1 LRPSEHLQ
9 HRVEQSRR
17 ALERL
22 RGLAARRYVRWGMG
36 AALALAALGGGL
48 AWGAWTHVCD
58 DCPSVAQIYAF
69 EPKEATRVYAADG
82 SLLAQ
87 LAVERRTA
95 VPLSALPP
103 YAPQAFVA
111 IEDRRFWRHSGV
123 DYLRTFRAG
132 IEFLFEGYD
141 VAGGSTI
148 TQQLAGNMFSE
159 SVNRRVVTVRRKLKE
174 MRVAFALERAYTK
187 REILEAYV
195 NQINF
200 GDGHYGVQSAA
211 HYYFGKD
218 ARTLSLPEAAM
229 LAALPKAPQRYSPV
243 HRPERALQR
252 RNLVLELM
260 ADQGMIDRR
269 TAERAKAHPLGLRTE
284 RDDVGRAPHFV
295 EWVRRE
301 LIDRYGTEI
310 YEAGYRVHTTLRP
323 ELQAKADSALMA
335 QLEWVEGQGG
345 FEAPTYEETRSWDE
359 ERLAGST
366 TPYLQGV
373 FIALD
378 PETGDVL
385 ALIGGRDFRD
395 SEFNRAT
402 QARRQPGSVFK
413 PFVYTAAIDTR
424 TYTPSDVIYDAPV
437 EILLPDSTIYSP
449 KNFGDVFRGPVT
461 LRRALYQSINVVAV
475 KVGREVGPETVA
487 QYARRMGIET
497 PIPRVPSISIG
508 SASVIPIQ
516 IARAYTTFANMGVK
530 VEPRPILRVEDA
542 DGRILWESRPERE
555 EVLDRR
561 SSWLMLSMLRDV
573 VDRGTGTVVRSRGL
587 PRDVPAAGK
596 TGTTNDAT
604 DAWFVGFT
612 PDVVTATWVGF
623 DEPQRLHVNAQG
635 GLDAAP
641 VNAEVLRWYYRDR
654 RPPQPWPRPEA
665 LTRREVDRMS
675 GQLRTPWC
683 PADSIYTEHYLP
695 GTEPQSPCDLHGPWA
710 DGGDGYSE
718 SFSPDSIGGD

>member
-1 LRPSEHLQ
+1 MELTEHLQ
-9 HRVEQSRR
+9 RRVEHARRQLDRGRRLLGRR
-17 ALERL
+17 A
-22 RGLAARRYVRWGMG
+22 VRWSLLGV
-36 AALALAALGGGL
+36 AAVAALGAGVG
-48 AWGAWTHVCD
+48 WGAWTHVCD

-103 YAPQAFVA
+103 YLPQAFVA
-111 IEDRRFWRHSGV
+111 IEDRRFWGHSGV

-132 IEFLFEGYD
+132 VEFAFEGYD

-159 SVNRRVVTVRRKLKE
+159 SVNRRVLSVRRKLKE
-174 MRVAFALERAYTK
+174 MRVAFALERVYTK
-187 REILEAYV
+187 REILEAYI
-195 NQINF
+195 NQINY

-211 HYYFGKD
+211 HYYFDKD
-218 ARTLSLPEAAM
+218 ARELSLPEAAT
-229 LAALPKAPQRYSPV
+229 LAALPKAPQRYSPI
-243 HRPERALQR
+243 HQPERALER

-260 ADQGMIDRR
+260 ADQGMIDRS
-269 TAERAKAHPLGLRTE
+269 TAERAKAHPIGLRTE

-310 YEAGYRVHTTLRP
+310 YEAGYRVRTTLRP
-323 ELQAKADSALMA
+323 DLQAVADSALDA
-335 QLEWVEGQGG
+335 QLRWVEGQAG
-345 FEAPTYEETRSWDE
+345 FRAPTYEETRDWPED
-359 ERLAGST
+359 RMAGPG
-366 TPYLQGV
+366 TPYVQGV

-378 PETGDVL
+378 PENGNVL
-385 ALIGGRDFRD
+385 ALIGGRDYRD
-395 SEFNRAT
+395 SEFNRAI

-413 PFVYTAAIDTR
+413 PFAYTAAIDTR
-424 TYTPSDVIYDAPV
+424 TYTASDVIYDTPV
-437 EILLPDSTIYSP
+437 EIMLPDSTIYSP

-461 LRRALYQSINVVAV
+461 LREALYRSINVVAV

-487 QYARRMGIET
+487 QYARRLGIET
-497 PIPRVPSISIG
+497 PIPRVASVAIG
-508 SASVIPIQ
+508 SADVIPMQ

-530 VEPRPILRVEDA
+530 VEPRPILRVEDV
-542 DGRILWESRPERE
+542 DGTVIWESRPERE
-555 EVLDRR
+555 EVLDRQ
-561 SSWLMLSMLRDV
+561 SSWIMLSMLRDV
-573 VDRGTGTVVRSRGL
+573 VDRGTGTAVRRAGL
-587 PRDVPAAGK
+587 SQDVPAAGK

-604 DAWFVGFT
+604 DTWFVGFT
-612 PDVVTATWVGF
+612 PEIVTTTWVGF

-641 VNAEVLRWYYRDR
+641 VNAEVLRWYYEDR
-654 RPPQPWPRPEA
+654 PAPEPWPRPEA
-665 LTRREVDRMS
+665 LTRRSVDRMS
-675 GQLRTPWC
+675 GRLETQWC

-695 GTEPQSPCDLHGPWA
+695 GSEPQSPCDVHGPWA
-710 DGGDGYSE
+710 SGGGYSE
-718 SFSPDSIGGD
+718 EFSPDSIGGD

>member
-1 LRPSEHLQ
+1 MELAEHLQ
-9 HRVEQSRR
+9 SRIDHTR
-17 ALERL
+17 HQLDRGRRLLERRSVRL
-22 RGLAARRYVRWGMG
+22 GLVGLAAVAAVAAGIGWGS
-36 AALALAALGGGL
+36 
-48 AWGAWTHVCD
+48 WTHVCD

-103 YAPQAFVA
+103 YMPQAFVA
-111 IEDRRFWRHSGV
+111 IEDRRFWGHSGV

-132 IEFLFEGYD
+132 FEFLVEGYD

-159 SVNRRVVTVRRKLKE
+159 SVNRRVLSVRRKLKE

-187 REILEAYV
+187 REILEAYI
-195 NQINF
+195 NQINY

-211 HYYFGKD
+211 LYYFGKD
-218 ARTLSLPEAAM
+218 ARELSLPEAAT
-229 LAALPKAPQRYSPV
+229 LAALPKAPQRYSPI
-243 HRPERALQR
+243 HQPERALQR

-260 ADQGMIDRR
+260 ADQGMIERR
-269 TAERAKAHPLGLRTE
+269 TAERAKAHPIGLRTE

-310 YEAGYRVHTTLRP
+310 YEAGYRVYTTLRP
-323 ELQAKADSALMA
+323 ELQAVADSALKA
-335 QLEWVEGQGG
+335 QLEWVEGQAG
-345 FEAPTYEETRSWDE
+345 FRAPTYEETRSWSED
-359 ERLAGST
+359 RLAGPG
-366 TPYLQGV
+366 TPYVQGV

-378 PETGDVL
+378 PQSGNVL
-385 ALIGGRDFRD
+385 ALIGGRDYRD
-395 SEFNRAT
+395 SEFNRAV

-413 PFVYTAAIDTR
+413 PFAYTAAIDTR
-424 TYTPSDVIYDAPV
+424 TFTASDVIYDTPV
-437 EILLPDSTIYSP
+437 EIMLPDNTIYSP

-461 LRRALYQSINVVAV
+461 VRRALYQSINVVAV

-487 QYARRMGIET
+487 QYASRMGIET
-497 PIPRVPSISIG
+497 PIPRVPSVAIG
-508 SASVIPIQ
+508 SADVIPMQ
-516 IARAYTTFANMGVK
+516 ITRAYTTFANMGVK
-530 VEPRPILRVEDA
+530 VEPRPILRVEDP
-542 DGRILWESRPERE
+542 DGGVIWESRPERE

-561 SSWLMLSMLRDV
+561 TSWIMLSILRDV
-573 VDRGTGTVVRSRGL
+573 VDRGTGTAVRRLGV
-587 PRDVPAAGK
+587 RREVPVAGK

-604 DAWFVGFT
+604 DTWFVGLT
-612 PDVVTATWVGF
+612 PDIVTTTWVGF
-623 DEPQRLHVNAQG
+623 DEPRRLHFNAQG

-641 VNAEVLRWYYRDR
+641 VNAEVLRWFYEDR
-654 RPPQPWPRPEA
+654 QAPEPWPRPEA

-675 GQLRTPWC
+675 GRLRTQWC
-683 PADSIYTEHYLP
+683 PADSVYTEHFLP
-695 GTEPQSPCDLHGPWA
+695 GSEPQSPCDLHGPWA
-710 DGGDGYSE
+710 TGGDYSDE
-718 SFSPDSIGGD
+718 FSPDSIGGD